1 MRGFPECRLLPCR
14 PSSSSSCVGAGGS
27 LRVSA
32 EGFGR
37 VGGSAVLRKV
47 GAVSSCLI
55 REPGQPGASR
65 GQSSSRVLPGRG
77 RGCLGVRAAAAYSLA
92 SGDGGVLSKPGHLG
106 SPAPPDGQGPGLW
119 HRPFSSLG
127 PGAPPPP
134 WREACLS
141 GLAPGRARHTE
152 TPLCT
157 PHRATGKMNGSAV
170 LGGRTTGRPG
180 WEARVSELRPAGRSR
195 LCRGMGPGSLGS
207 LGGAVAT
214 PGPVPSRS
222 CPSPT
227 VARRPRE
234 VCSWGRP
241 CSPS

>member
-1 MRGFPECRLLPCR
+1 MQTPSLPPLELELLCRG
-14 PSSSSSCVGAGGS
+14 G
-27 LRVSA
+27 
-32 EGFGR
+32 
-37 VGGSAVLRKV
+37 
-47 GAVSSCLI
+47 
-55 REPGQPGASR
+55 GQPPRFCRGLWEGGGQCCAEESGSSLFLSDRGARTAR

-77 RGCLGVRAAAAYSLA
+77 RGCLGVHAAAAYSLA
-92 SGDGGVLSKPGHLG
+92 SGDGGVLSHSPSPGTLG
-106 SPAPPDGQGPGLW
+106 VLPPKTARDQGCGTGLSPPLGPAP
-119 HRPFSSLG
+119 R
-127 PGAPPPP
+127 PPP

-157 PHRATGKMNGSAV
+157 PHRATWKMNGSAV
-170 LGGRTTGRPG
+170 LGGRTTGHPG

-207 LGGAVAT
+207 LGGAAAT

-227 VARRPRE
+227 VARRPQE
-234 VCSWGRP
+234 VCSSGRP